1 MMRIFN
7 IIRYPLYLKKIYWT
21 IAAKIILKCKGA
33 NCEWPLE
40 CHGLP
45 IIDLVKDSQLILGR
59 GLSLCSDS
67 KYTSLG
73 VSHPVI
79 LKTLLPGAQIKIGDE
94 SGLSGTTVCAAISVI
109 IGSRCLIGA
118 DVMIV
123 DTDFHPIMMKDR
135 RYKGPADS
143 LSAPV
148 VIQDDVFIGA
158 RSIILKG
165 VTVGFGSVIGA
176 GSVVTSDVRPNTVVA
191 GNPAKWIKNI

>member
-7 IIRYPLYLKKIYWT
+7 IIRYPLYLKKIYWA

-67 KYTSLG
+67 KYTALG

-123 DTDFHPIMMKDR
+123 DTDFHPIMVKDR

>member
-1 MMRIFN
+1 MMKIFN
-7 IIRYPLYLKKIYWT
+7 IIRYPLYLKKTYWL
-21 IAAKIILKCKGA
+21 IAAKILLKSKGVSYT
-33 NCEWPLE
+33 WPLE

-45 IIDLVKDSQLILGR
+45 IIELVKDSQLILGR
-59 GLSLCSDS
+59 GLSLCSVS
-67 KYTSLG
+67 QYTALG

-94 SGLSGTTVCAAISVI
+94 SGLSGTTVFAAISVI

-123 DTDFHPIMMKDR
+123 DTDFHPIIMKDR
-135 RYKGPADS
+135 RYKGPADA

-165 VTVGFGSVIGA
+165 VTVGAGSVIGA
-176 GSVVTSDVRPNTVVA
+176 GSVVTSDVESNTVVA
-191 GNPAKWIKNI
+191 GNPARWIKNI

>member
-1 MMRIFN
+1 MRIFN

-67 KYTSLG
+67 KYTALG